1 MEVGGY
7 AGRILNVNLKDQ
19 EWRVETLDL
28 KVARKFIGGF
38 GVNNWIAYQL
48 IKPENDSLSP
58 ENPIIVGAGPLI
70 GTMAPSTTRV
80 MITTKLP
87 INGAVAS
94 GSGSMGFA
102 GMLKWAGY
110 DHVVITG
117 RAEKPV
123 YLKIFDDDIEIC
135 DASELWGKD
144 LYDTDDE
151 LKKKYHGDCS
161 VIATGQAGENLV
173 RYSFALV
180 DKTATVGR
188 GGLGAVM
195 GSKNL
200 KAMVARGTKGVKV
213 SDHKRFMKTVD
224 SMLDRMKNYP
234 LREFWHQYGFMAAWD
249 VIWNLYGFLY
259 DNWSAAYP
267 PEKANE
273 KFGKERFLELK
284 NRGFA
289 CPSCPIGDKDLL
301 EVKSGEFKG
310 LVTPTTSYLNSL
322 FFFLHCEDCD
332 ANKAVKALDKIS
344 RYGLDI
350 ITVGQVLDL
359 FIGLYEKGKITR
371 EDTGG
376 LELKRDF
383 KSLMNLIDKIAY
395 REGFGDVLAEGM
407 VQAAK
412 LLEKEDIEKQVVHI
426 KNLSIVFDPRNF
438 SLGSMEFSQV
448 VNPMG
453 AHVACGGSPTYMPG
467 SDPEKFRS
475 HAQRM
480 GQPPEAVNRIFTHPT
495 GLDIGK
501 LTKFGEDW
509 YSVLSSLGICARGHI
524 NRFYTINICADFY
537 SSATG
542 YETSPEELIK
552 AGERIWNLQRAINV
566 REGFTRKDD
575 RFPDKWF
582 QPVEGDGKKY
592 QMMDYFRT
600 TVITREI
607 AESFLDSYYD
617 ERGWNPETGIPT
629 ERKLNELGLKTVAD
643 DLKKRKLL

>member
-7 AGRILNVNLKDQ
+7 AGRILNVDLTDQ
-19 EWRVETLDL
+19 NWKVETLDMET
-28 KVARKFIGGF
+28 ARKFIGGF
-38 GVNNWIAYQL
+38 GVNNWIAYNL
-48 IKPENDSLSP
+48 IQPENDSLSS
-58 ENPIIVGAGPLI
+58 ENPIIIGAGPLI

-94 GSGSMGFA
+94 GSGSMAFA

-110 DHVVITG
+110 DYIVITG

-135 DASELWGKD
+135 DAAELWGKD
-144 LYDTDDE
+144 LYETDDE

-173 RYSFALV
+173 RYAFALV

-200 KAMVARGTKGVKV
+200 KALVARGTKGVKV
-213 SDHKRFMKTVD
+213 ADRKRFMKTVD
-224 SMLDRMKNYP
+224 SMLDRMRNYP
-234 LREFWHQYGFMAAWD
+234 LREFWHQHGFMAAWD
-249 VIWNLYGFLY
+249 VIWNLYGFLH

-267 PEKANE
+267 SEKANE
-273 KFGKERFLELK
+273 LFGKERFYELK
-284 NRGFA
+284 NKGFA

-301 EVKSGEFKG
+301 EIKNGEFKG
-310 LVTPTTSYLNSL
+310 MVTPTTSYLNSL
-322 FFFLHCEDCD
+322 FFFMYCEDCD
-332 ANKAVKALDKIS
+332 ANKAVKALDVIS

-359 FIGLYEKGKITR
+359 FVGLYEKGIITK
-371 EDTGG
+371 EDTDG

-383 KSLMNLIDKIAY
+383 KSLMELVDKIAY
-395 REGFGDVLAEGM
+395 REGFGDILAEGM

-412 LLEKEDIEKQVVHI
+412 LLEKDVEKQVVHI

-438 SLGSMEFSQV
+438 GLGSMEFSQV

-467 SDPEKFRS
+467 SDIEKFRS
-475 HAQRM
+475 HGQRM
-480 GQPPEAVNRIFTHPT
+480 GQSMEAVNRVFSHPT
-495 GLDIGK
+495 GLDIGR

-524 NRFYTINICADFY
+524 NRFYTINTCADFY

-542 YETSPEELIK
+542 FETSPEELIK
-552 AGERIWNLQRAINV
+552 SGERIWNLQRAINV

-575 RFPDKWF
+575 KFPDKWF
-582 QPVEGDGKKY
+582 EPVEGDGKKY

-607 AESFLDSYYD
+607 AESFLDGYYD
-617 ERGWNPETGIPT
+617 ERGWNLETGIPT
-629 ERKLNELGLKTVAD
+629 EKKLNELGLESVGSN
-643 DLKKRKLL
+643 LKKRRLL